1 MAANVDELL
10 LLERVFLRIGSAE
23 SDEQLQN
30 AINKFLPAVLLKL
43 SSPQEGVRKKVMEL
57 LVHINKRLKSRPL
70 VQLPIDSLLV
80 QYQDPAASAFIIN
93 FTIIYIKLGY
103 PRLPI
108 EKKAELVPILL
119 SALDGKPVQHRDSLF
134 LLIMPVLG
142 NVRIP
147 SDKAAVEKMFRF
159 AEKPQLAKQFA
170 DFMLDMLLLPYG
182 STLSATNPAPEEH
195 SAECTAH
202 LPPGLS
208 EYALKRLI
216 GEAPMKPEDLE
227 EAKMGIVKFLSSG
240 VYPDSDILCQLVV
253 ASADSRF
260 NVANSAD
267 FELRKIT
274 GSLDWSNVPMMQPLF
289 SLYLGTPASKPNQP
303 STVKPDMKRA
313 PSGTR
318 LRLKLLPCLVRAKGQ
333 AVNFPLCIQVFFDS
347 LFSQNTNTRLR
358 GMALNFCL
366 TIIRNVNSNLLSHVA
381 HVLLSGLLKL
391 LSEGEPSLRGQTYNV
406 IGQLAIYFPG
416 LVNKDLL
423 LLTNFLEAL
432 GKEEGQDLRL
442 NIREALLTMVDA
454 FRPESANNTAHV
466 PPCKAATNGSS
477 ASGAAKSKSDGSNN
491 ATTVLPPELLRLQ
504 MQELLSRQIE
514 NPEPMVRFV
523 VVRYAAVAFPPDH
536 APSRFLLLL
545 ASADSKDEVSSEAIA
560 SLYKVEEKPFSGK
573 KLSKEDLD
581 KELVLP
587 AYPDMVKF
595 IWDQI
600 QLSRSGSK
608 SAFSPDAFSQIVKY
622 LRLCLA
628 RSAGV
633 VLPTNETL
641 THPSEFTPKIG
652 RYLKQVVESNFETIN
667 NYLEIVHKLLSAA
680 TGPLAVLAL
689 LEVVGCVPEVLAPKF
704 VDRLPVFKDLL
715 RNTSEEMRDLAAQ
728 IFGILAAHGL
738 KSGSDFDKCITELVH
753 DTTNKKTL
761 LEQQHGQLLAMAH
774 AVEHSIVIF
783 RSTGTKGVSDVLKWP
798 IYKTVILT
806 IYSLFDNASPILVGG
821 ACSALGH
828 LARCNELPLIP
839 GKGNDDKEPGK
850 LDVLLKLQSIM
861 NSSKMTAKVKERAVK
876 AAGHLCVGENFP
888 HTKEVIEGF
897 LAMAKESRDV
907 EVHLSVGEALV
918 CCVLGP
924 SSPVA
929 RDPWTILES
938 EFKSP
943 EVDLNQTMDL
953 TWLFDK
959 LLKDMVNEP
968 HPNQKQACCFW
979 LLALLKNCSKTKEI
993 SSRLPEVQSA
1003 FMNFLGENNDI
1014 VQDAASKG
1022 LALVYESTGPEHRD
1036 KLVSELLDTLLSGRR
1051 SVQQVTAD
1059 TQIFVEGEVGK
1070 TPGGGNLS
1078 TYKELCALAS
1088 DLNQPDLIYKFM
1100 HLANHNAVWN
1110 SKKGAAFGFSTIAL
1124 SAGDQLSAHLP
1135 KIVPRLYRYQFDPTP
1150 KIQNSMASIWHSL
1163 VPETSKTVDKYH
1175 KEILDDLIQNLTNNQ
1190 WRVRQSCCLAV
1201 SDFIR
1206 GSSKRSIQDDIESL
1220 PSLWLALFR
1229 VMDDVHDGTRQAAGN
1244 TTRTLS
1250 KICIRACDTTQG
1262 KAGQEMVKVVLPV
1275 LLENGICNN
1284 VSEVRAISLQTVSQL
1299 VNVAGSQLKPHLP
1312 VLLPALLEATG
1323 ELESANLA
1331 YLSTRYGAD
1340 ADKQEMIDSVR
1351 AAVAKSQHSTE
1362 TMTKCLQYVDAEI
1375 LEQLIPKVAEML
1387 RTSIGLGTRVATTH
1401 LIVLLS
1407 RPMKTELQPYAGKL
1421 LGVLINGLLD
1431 RNSTVRKCYA
1441 TAIGHIVSSA
1451 KESSLEKL
1459 FNKLQEWYFQKED
1472 DNVRSAIGLTY
1483 RAIGTHNQD
1492 ILINYMDQVV
1502 PLTFFAMHMKKT
1514 PETTAFIEVWEDVWS
1529 EATPGTESALRMHM
1543 GPVCSLLKESL
1554 QSQSWTVKE
1563 QAANAI
1569 GTLANK
1575 MGATLQAN
1583 QRSELIEI
1591 LLLGLSGRTWKGKES
1606 ILQAL
1611 ASVATNCKEQ
1621 LMKSESAQITESIV
1635 NAVLR
1640 ESKKEQPEYKLLAL
1654 PALATILHSLEVDRF
1669 SEFFSI
1675 VKEYFQELKEEESE
1689 ENEGCTDADTAAE
1702 NSAKREQWM
1711 QFREVSFEALGKAWP
1726 AVPKTQAEYQWEVL
1740 QASITCLKDS
1750 TRPVQGAIVGA
1761 LSSFVDRLCILDSS
1775 SPASKNMLVSEELSK
1790 ILDELEKALHFS
1802 LGITRNMRIRKESL
1816 NILLTLAK
1824 KLENCGHKDL
1834 LTRVSSAF
1842 SGTLVQL
1849 SKDNTPEVKSRVV
1862 DLKEFL
1868 KKYDV
1873 EA

>member
-30 AINKFLPAVLLKL
+30 AVNKFLPAVLLKL

-70 VQLPIDSLLV
+70 VQLPVDSLLV

-103 PRLPI
+103 PRLAND
-108 EKKAELVPILL
+108 KKAELVPMLL
-119 SALDGKPVQHRDSLF
+119 SALDGKPLQHRDSLF

-142 NVRIP
+142 NVKIP
-147 SDKAAVEKMFRF
+147 SDKAVVEKMFRF
-159 AEKPQLAKQFA
+159 GEKPLLAKQFA

-182 STLSATNPAPEEH
+182 TTLPLPEEPGDNAAQ
-195 SAECTAH
+195 SN
-202 LPPGLS
+202 LPPGLC

-227 EAKMGIVKFLSSG
+227 ETKLGIVKFLASG
-240 VYPDSDILCQLVV
+240 VYPDSDVLCHLVV

-260 NVANSAD
+260 SVANSAD

-274 GSLDWSNVPMMQPLF
+274 GSLDWSNVSMMQPLF

-303 STVKPDMKRA
+303 NAVKPELKRA
-313 PSGTR
+313 AAGTR

-358 GMALNFCL
+358 GLALNFCL
-366 TIIRNVNSNLLSHVA
+366 TVIRNVNPSLLSHVA

-391 LSEGEPSLRGQTYNV
+391 LAEGEPSLKGQTYNV
-406 IGQLAIYFPG
+406 IGHLAIFFPG

-423 LLTNFLEAL
+423 LLTNFLESL

-454 FRPESANNTAHV
+454 FRPESANSTAHV
-466 PPCKAATNGSS
+466 PPCKAATNGSATANTASLSKDS
-477 ASGAAKSKSDGSNN
+477 ASSPS
-491 ATTVLPPELLRLQ
+491 VLPPELLQLQ
-504 MQELLSRQIE
+504 MQELLTRQIE

-545 ASADSKDEVSSEAIA
+545 ASADSKEEVSSEAIS
-560 SLYKVEEKPFSGK
+560 SLFKVEEKPFSGK

-587 AYPDMVKF
+587 AYPDMVKY
-595 IWDQI
+595 IWEQT
-600 QLSRSGSK
+600 QVSRSGGK
-608 SAFSPDAFSQIVKY
+608 SPFSPDAFVQIVKY

-633 VLPTNETL
+633 FVPTNETL
-641 THPSEFTPKIG
+641 THPSEFTPNIG
-652 RYLKQVVESNFETIN
+652 RYLKEIVDTKAETIDH
-667 NYLEIVHKLLSAA
+667 YLEIVHKLLSTAA
-680 TGPLAVLAL
+680 SSLPLLAL
-689 LEVVGCVPEVLAPKF
+689 LEIVGCIPQVLAPKF
-704 VDRLPVFKDLL
+704 VDKLPVFKDLL
-715 RNTSEEMRDLAAQ
+715 HHTSEEIRDLAAQ
-728 IFGILAAHGL
+728 IFGILSAHGL
-738 KSGSDFDKCITELVH
+738 KIESDFDRCLSELVH
-753 DTTNKKTL
+753 DTSNKKTL

-774 AVEHSIVIF
+774 AIERSIVIY
-783 RSTGTKGVSDVLKWP
+783 RTSGTKDSATLKKWP
-798 IYKTVILT
+798 TYKTVILT
-806 IYSLFDNASPILVGG
+806 IYSFLENSSPILVGG
-821 ACSALGH
+821 ACSALGL
-828 LARCNELPLIP
+828 LARCAELPLTS
-839 GKGNDDKEPGK
+839 GKGSDEKEPGK
-850 LDVLLKLQSIM
+850 LDILLKLQSIM
-861 NSSKMTAKVKERAVK
+861 NNSKIPAKVKERAVK
-876 AAGHLCVGENFP
+876 AIGHMCVGESFP

-897 LAMAKESRDV
+897 LAMAKESKDV
-907 EVHLSVGEALV
+907 EVHLSIGEALV

-924 SSPVA
+924 SSPVC
-929 RDPWTILES
+929 RDPWTVLES
-938 EFKSP
+938 EFKPSGNVA
-943 EVDLNQTMDL
+943 EGDFQ
-953 TWLFDK
+953 WLFDK
-959 LLKDMVNEP
+959 LLKNMVKEP
-968 HPNQKQACCFW
+968 HPNQKQACCLW
-979 LLALLKNCSKTKEI
+979 LLALLKNCSKSKDI
-993 SSRLPEVQSA
+993 SSRLPEIQAA
-1003 FMNFLGENNDI
+1003 FMEFLGENNDI

-1036 KLVSELLDTLLSGRR
+1036 KLVSELLDTLMSGRR
-1051 SVQQVTAD
+1051 AVRQVTAD
-1059 TQIFVEGEVGK
+1059 TEIFAEGEVGK
-1070 TPGGGNLS
+1070 APGGGNLS
-1078 TYKELCALAS
+1078 TYKELCSLAS

-1110 SKKGAAFGFSTIAL
+1110 SKKGAAFGFSSIAA

-1150 KIQNSMASIWHSL
+1150 KIQNSMSSIWHTL

-1175 KEILDDLIQNLTNNQ
+1175 KEILEDLIQNLTSNQ

-1201 SDFIR
+1201 ADFIR
-1206 GSSKRSIQDDIESL
+1206 GSSKRSIMDDLESL
-1220 PSLWLALFR
+1220 PNLWLALFR

-1244 TTRTLS
+1244 TTRILS
-1250 KICIRACDTTQG
+1250 KICIRASDTNQG
-1262 KAGQEMVKVVLPV
+1262 KSGQEMVKTILPV
-1275 LLENGICNN
+1275 LLETGICNN
-1284 VSEVRAISLQTVSQL
+1284 VSEVRSISLQAVSQL
-1299 VNVAGSQLKPHLP
+1299 VNVAGAQLKPHLP

-1351 AAVAKSQHSTE
+1351 AAVAKSHYSTE
-1362 TMTKCLQYVDAEI
+1362 TMTKCLQYVDSEI
-1375 LEQLIPKVAEML
+1375 LEKVIPRISEML
-1387 RTSIGLGTRVATTH
+1387 RTSIGLGTKVATTH

-1407 RPMKTELQPYAGKL
+1407 GTMKIELQPYAGKL
-1421 LGVLINGLLD
+1421 LGVLVNGLLD
-1431 RNSTVRKCYA
+1431 RNGTVRKCYA

-1459 FNKLQEWYFQKED
+1459 FAKLQDWYFQKED
-1472 DNVRSAIGLTY
+1472 ENVRSAIGLTF
-1483 RAIGTHNQD
+1483 RAVAQHNQD
-1492 ILINYMDQVV
+1492 ILINYMDKVV
-1502 PLTFFAMHMKKT
+1502 PLTFFAMHKKKT
-1514 PETTAFIEVWEDVWS
+1514 PETTAAVEVWEDVWS

-1554 QSQSWTVKE
+1554 ESQSWTIKE

-1569 GTLANK
+1569 GTLATK

-1583 QRSELIEI
+1583 QRAELIEI
-1591 LLLGLSGRTWKGKES
+1591 LLLGLSGRTWQGKES
-1606 ILQAL
+1606 LLQAL
-1611 ASVATNCKEQ
+1611 ASLSTSCREA
-1621 LMKSESAQITESIV
+1621 LMLPENAQVVESIV
-1635 NAVLR
+1635 NAVLKECR
-1640 ESKKEQPEYKLLAL
+1640 KEQPDYKLKAL
-1654 PALATILHSLEVDRF
+1654 PALATILHALEVDRF
-1669 SEFFSI
+1669 SDFYSI
-1675 VKEYFQELKEEESE
+1675 VKEYFSEQKVEEEDE
-1689 ENEGCTDADTAAE
+1689 ETEKESNNADTAAE
-1702 NSAKREQWM
+1702 NSAKREEWM

-1726 AVPKTQAEYQWEVL
+1726 TVPKTQAEFQWEVL
-1740 QASITCLKDS
+1740 HASMTCLKDS
-1750 TRPVQGAIVGA
+1750 TRQVQGAVVGA
-1761 LSSFVDRLCILDSS
+1761 LSSFVDRLSVLDPS
-1775 SPASKNMLVSEELSK
+1775 SPVSKNESVALELSK
-1790 ILDELEKALHFS
+1790 IVGELEKALHFS
-1802 LGITRNMRIRKESL
+1802 LGIARNTRIRKESL

-1824 KLENCGHKDL
+1824 KLESCGHKDL
-1834 LTRVSSAF
+1834 NTRLASSF

-1849 SKDNTPEVKSRVV
+1849 SKDHTPEVKSRVI
-1862 DLKEFL
+1862 DLREFL
-1868 KKYDV
+1868 KKYEP